1 MKTMMHNIVAA
12 LLLISLLGMGVAAQ
26 DGWTEEDVIGIVV
39 EQYPFNTGL
48 ENVPNWSAAAYD
60 TGSRYGIWRV
70 QFWNESGEEVGWA
83 DVNPDIGKI
92 YVWEAYFGATESQ
105 KQAAYPILR
114 EVIDSD
120 PTVLELLESP
130 EQFELYVDFQW
141 DGTWGVYLANGLDSL
156 WIVVDT
162 DNRQPDSLENPR
174 VKQIYFAELMSYS
187 EWYEA
192 AKAQAITLA
201 YQQEEVAAAVR
212 GVSDWRA
219 DAEKIAPSM
228 WRVVFMQADN
238 VLAEATVN
246 LDDASVSAAQDDE

>member
-1 MKTMMHNIVAA
+1 MKTMMHKTVAA
-12 LLLISLLGMGVAAQ
+12 LLLISLLVMGVAAQ
-26 DGWTEEDVIGIVV
+26 DDWTEEDVIAIVV
-39 EQYPFNTGL
+39 QQYPFESGL

-70 QFWNESGEEVGWA
+70 QFWNDSGEEIGWA
-83 DVNPDIGKI
+83 DVNPDMGKV

-105 KQAAYPILR
+105 KQAAYPTLR
-114 EVIDSD
+114 EVIVND

-130 EQFELYVDFQW
+130 EQYELYVDFQW

-162 DNRQPDSLENPR
+162 DNRQPDALENPR

-212 GVSDWRA
+212 GVSDWYA
-219 DAEKIAPSM
+219 NAEKIAPST
-228 WRVVFMQADN
+228 WRVVFMQGETAL
-238 VLAEATVN
+238 VEATVN
-246 LDDASVSAAQDDE
+246 LDDASVTPATDSE

>member
-1 MKTMMHNIVAA
+1 MRRMLLA
-12 LLLISLLGMGVAAQ
+12 LMLISVLVMGASAQ
-26 DGWTEEDVIGIVV
+26 DEWTEGDVIAIVI

-48 ENVPNWSAAAYD
+48 QNVSDWSAAAYD
-60 TGSRYGIWRV
+60 TGSSYGIWRV
-70 QFWNESGEEVGWA
+70 QFWNGSGEEIGWA

-105 KQAAYPILR
+105 KQDAYPILR
-114 EVIDSD
+114 EVINNDA
-120 PTVLELLESP
+120 TVLELLEAP
-130 EQFELYVDFQW
+130 DLYELYVDFQW

-156 WIVVDT
+156 WIIVET

-174 VKQIYFAELMSYS
+174 VKQVYFSELMSYS

-201 YQQEEVAAAVR
+201 YQQEDVAAAVR
-212 GVSDWRA
+212 GINDWRA
-219 DAEKIAPSM
+219 DAEKIAPST

-238 VLAEATVN
+238 VLTEATVN
-246 LDDASVSAAQDDE
+246 LDDASVSLGAQDE